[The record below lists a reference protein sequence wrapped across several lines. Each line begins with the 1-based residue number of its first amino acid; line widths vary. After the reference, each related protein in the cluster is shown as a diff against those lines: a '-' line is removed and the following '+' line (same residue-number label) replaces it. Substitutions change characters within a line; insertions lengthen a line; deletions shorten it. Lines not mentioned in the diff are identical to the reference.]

1 MTRENYFCENYL
13 DKIYYYYLKKT
24 GNADEAND
32 LTSEAALE
40 VLKSLSKGINPESFN
55 GWVWA
60 IVKNRYAR
68 WANKKHIRLQNEEQ
82 SEIDEL
88 NIVADELVEEK
99 ILYDEQINE
108 LRRELTLINKD
119 YREIII
125 AYYIEN
131 NSISDISKKLSI
143 PEGTVKTK
151 LFNGRQRLKEG
162 MQMARTFGKLSYA
175 PEEIEFCQSGGV
187 STKWEP
193 NIYIYDKFHEKICKN
208 ILIEAYRNPVTM
220 QELSIELG
228 IAMPYIEPF
237 VEGMTESTLLIKDGN
252 KAETATYETNFVI
265 VSAESWRKMQDKLA
279 SIQDRFVK
287 VAYEY
292 LEKSR
297 ELQLEAGNYILG
309 KYQDY
314 EEQKWTLTL
323 RLADD
328 IQWALYDK
336 RNLQFNYDT
345 VRPNKGSWDV
355 MGMQKYDGPR
365 FMWVGHSASIA
376 EYGNV
381 ITAFV
386 TEKQSEYDKEKIT
399 FNDIAKLINLVLK
412 GEINNLSE
420 REIEELLE
428 LNMIRKCDE
437 GYEITFGVYTAEHNS
452 ETLRYAVPIETYNK
466 ELLHIWNELMS
477 IGEEYMEYCENVM
490 RGEIPNRLMT
500 QFNFCMHSIPFLR
513 GMVVDGMLKNGF
525 LKSEDELSDMI
536 GVYTCI

>member
-24 GNADEAND
+24 GNTDEAND

-40 VLKSLSKGINPESFN
+40 VLKSLSNGTNPESFN

-108 LRRELTLINKD
+108 LRRELALINKD
-119 YREIII
+119 YREIIV
-125 AYYIEN
+125 AYYVEN

-175 PEEIEFCQSGGV
+175 PEEIEFGQSGGV

-193 NIYIYDKFHEKICKN
+193 NIYIYDKLHEKICKN

-287 VAYEY
+287 AAFEY

-309 KYQDY
+309 KYQD
-314 EEQKWTLTL
+314 
-323 RLADD
+323 
-328 IQWALYDK
+328 
-336 RNLQFNYDT
+336 
-345 VRPNKGSWDV
+345 
-355 MGMQKYDGPR
+355 
-365 FMWVGHSASIA
+365 
-376 EYGNV
+376 
-381 ITAFV
+381 
-386 TEKQSEYDKEKIT
+386 
-399 FNDIAKLINLVLK
+399 
-412 GEINNLSE
+412 
-420 REIEELLE
+420 
-428 LNMIRKCDE
+428 
-437 GYEITFGVYTAEHNS
+437 
-452 ETLRYAVPIETYNK
+452 
-466 ELLHIWNELMS
+466 
-477 IGEEYMEYCENVM
+477 
-490 RGEIPNRLMT
+490 
-500 QFNFCMHSIPFLR
+500 
-513 GMVVDGMLKNGF
+513 
-525 LKSEDELSDMI
+525 
-536 GVYTCI
+536 